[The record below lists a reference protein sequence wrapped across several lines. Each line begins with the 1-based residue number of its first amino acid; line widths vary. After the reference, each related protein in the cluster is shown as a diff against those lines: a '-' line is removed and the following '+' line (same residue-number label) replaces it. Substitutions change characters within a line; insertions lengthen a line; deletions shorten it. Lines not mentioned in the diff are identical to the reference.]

1 LTADPKAYSASDRET
16 LASLTTAVG
25 FDTTKIP
32 PTEAAKYVEYAR
44 IQAIDAA
51 LRFSVGE
58 GVTPT
63 SSLGLRLT
71 TNSSVEIWGEKDMK
85 NFKCIDD
92 GGTAKL
98 EVVYMRL
105 TV

>member
-1 LTADPKAYSASDRET
+1 MTNPYSASDRET
-16 LASLTTAVG
+16 LSSLTTAVG

-32 PTEAAKYVEYAR
+32 PAQTYVEYAI

-51 LRFSVGE
+51 IRFSVGK

-71 TNSSVEIWGEKDMK
+71 TNSKVEIWGGKDMG